1 VIVPQ
6 LGENGRSPR
15 TDVLFGQDRL
25 DRCQLRDF
33 QVISRYIDLVAVAYG
48 LLRAAAHAETLLHKV
63 QHELKL
69 DLEDS
74 VKAEC
79 TRCLLWAHPSN
90 ALIWLANS

>member
-1 VIVPQ
+1 VPSVPR
-6 LGENGRSPR
+6 RS
-15 TDVLFGQDRL
+15 VEAYHEECKAEGL